1 MKNVLALV
9 GLLLGGFGVALLLG
23 APNGEAARIGLAAV
37 FALTAIGHFVKTDE
51 MMAMLPSMMPARRP
65 AVIMSGFL
73 ELMFAVGILLPAL
86 VRPTGLA
93 ICVFLVLVTPA
104 NVYSALRKIDFGGHR
119 AGPRYLLVRIPLQLL
134 LLIWTYWF
142 AVRPGGF
149 PPQAP

>member
-9 GLLLGGFGVALLLG
+9 GLLLGGFGVALLFG
-23 APNGEAARIGLAAV
+23 APEGKAARIGIAAV

-51 MMAMLPSMMPARRP
+51 MTAMLPSTMPARRP
-65 AVIMSGFL
+65 TVIISGFL

-86 VRPTGLA
+86 VKSTGLA

-104 NVYSALRKIDFGGHR
+104 NVYSALKKIDFGGHR

-134 LLIWTYWF
+134 LLVWTYWF
-142 AVRPGGF
+142 AIRPGGS
-149 PPQAP
+149 PLQAP